1 MFKINLKT
9 QEVIREELP
18 QFLIGLDKASLVDLS
33 WIDEALGLK
42 GYGYF
47 EEVDNSQDIS
57 ETTTYDGTE
66 ALHVNMDLKIV
77 EVIKGIRAKTEEEL
91 IADRKAKVPRNIT
104 MRQARLQLLNLGLL
118 DDVEA
123 VIASIQDANMKKAV
137 QIEWEYA
144 KDVERNSPTILLLAQ
159 AIGMDD
165 EALDNLFIE
174 AVKL

>member
-9 QEVIREELP
+9 LEAIREELP
-18 QFLIGLDKASLVDLS
+18 QFLVGLDKASLVDLN
-33 WIDEALGLK
+33 WVDEALGLK

-47 EEVDNSQDIS
+47 EEVDNSQDIA

-66 ALHVNMDLKIV
+66 ILHVDMELKVV
-77 EVIKGIRAKTEEEL
+77 EVSKGIRAKTEAEL
-91 IADRKAKVPRNIT
+91 TADRKAKVPRIIT
-104 MRQARLQLLNLGLL
+104 MRQARLQLLTLGLL

-123 VIASIQDANMKKAV
+123 VIASIQDANMKRAV

-144 KDVERNSPTILLLAQ
+144 KDVERNSPTIGMLAQ
-159 AIGMDD
+159 AVGMDD